1 MNASSAAADK
11 PLISVIIPVYNAE
24 KYLERCVKS
33 VLGQT
38 YSNLEILLV
47 DDGSP
52 DNCGR
57 MCDEFAAIDSRIRVI
72 HKENGGVASA
82 RNAALDAMTGKYVTF
97 VDSDDYAA
105 EDYIQYLYSLISEYN
120 GDVSV
125 CSYISIYENGN
136 EIHNVNSALTQQ
148 VYDKT
153 KALSHL
159 LYDTDGT
166 MLWGKLFKSNLFD
179 KVRCPN
185 GRAFEDVAIVYL
197 IYAKSEKIVFG
208 NQEKYFYA
216 IRDNSITTSPFSAVH
231 LDHITSTDE
240 MCNYISVHFPLLK
253 RACNRRIMYA
263 CVNVLRR
270 EVLSANRD
278 KKLEK
283 QLAARVRS
291 VRWDVLTNPQ
301 CSKRDKAAV
310 LSLMLGPG
318 FFRFAWKV
326 YAKLTHRT

>member
-1 MNASSAAADK
+1 MNASSAVADK

-97 VDSDDYAA
+97 VDSDDYVTDDYVEYLYRLIKNNPIEISCGMFSYDRKNIVSYAGYVKK
-105 EDYIQYLYSLISEYN
+105 ECSLDYISAMEVCLYNNEGVTECCKLFLSRLFNNIRFPDGRIFEDLDVFYRVSEGSRGIAFGEKAIYFYRVN
-120 GDVSV
+120 QDSITGKAFRKQLLDHVEITEEL
-125 CSYISIYENGN
+125 CSY
-136 EIHNVNSALTQQ
+136 L
-148 VYDKT
+148 K
-153 KALSHL
+153 
-159 LYDTDGT
+159 
-166 MLWGKLFKSNLFD
+166 
-179 KVRCPN
+179 
-185 GRAFEDVAIVYL
+185 
-197 IYAKSEKIVFG
+197 
-208 NQEKYFYA
+208 KYP
-216 IRDNSITTSPFSAVH
+216 D
-231 LDHITSTDE
+231 LE
-240 MCNYISVHFPLLK
+240 

-283 QLAARVRS
+283 QLAARVKS

>member
-52 DNCGR
+52 DNCGG
-57 MCDEFAAIDSRIRVI
+57 MCDGFAAIDSRIRVI

-97 VDSDDYAA
+97 VDSDDYVTDDYVEYLYRLIKNNPVEISCGMFSYDRKNIVSYAGYVKK
-105 EDYIQYLYSLISEYN
+105 ECSLDYISAMEVCLYN
-120 GDVSV
+120 
-125 CSYISIYENGN
+125 N
-136 EIHNVNSALTQQ
+136 EGVTE
-148 VYDKT
+148 
-153 KALSHL
+153 
-159 LYDTDGT
+159 
-166 MLWGKLFKSNLFD
+166 WGKLFLSRLFNNIRFPD
-179 KVRCPN
+179 GKI
-185 GRAFEDVAIVYL
+185 FEDLAVFYRVGERSRGIAFGEKAI
-197 IYAKSEKIVFG
+197 
-208 NQEKYFYA
+208 YFY
-216 IRDNSITTSPFSAVH
+216 RVHQDSITGKAFRKQL
-231 LDHITSTDE
+231 LDHVEITEELCS
-240 MCNYISVHFPLLK
+240 YLK
-253 RACNRRIMYA
+253 KYPDLERACNRRIMYA

-326 YAKLTHRT
+326 YAKLTHRI